1 MRRTDDDRE
10 GGAATDGGTGD
21 VFAFEATEDVTTLQR
36 YREFLHEAVYLPA
49 REAWR
54 DWRMKVGLL
63 LVLGYV
69 LMGLVA
75 WISASTFG
83 IWEGITI
90 VEQPSSNQF
99 GGFEYN
105 NQGPFQNWD
114 YPLGTDSTARDI
126 FGGIVHATPD
136 MLKMTFAGGV
146 YVVVTATV
154 VGTVAGYK
162 GGRVDSVL
170 TTISDVVMTIP
181 GLPLVIVVATMIDP
195 RNPWIIGPLL
205 VIGWWAG
212 LARTIR
218 AQVLSIREH
227 SYVEASRTMGIKTPR
242 IIQKDILPNL
252 MPYIMVNFV
261 MSARQVI
268 FNGVGLYFLG
278 ILAHGTYSD
287 NWGVMM
293 QFAYTHASA
302 LLVPE
307 RAYQLL
313 FPMAA
318 IVGLSF
324 GLILFS
330 QGTDRL
336 FNPRVRHRGSGETEE
351 EGDEQVTTTI
361 T

>member
-1 MRRTDDDRE
+1 MSPTDDGSE
-10 GGAATDGGTGD
+10 KSTDGGTGD
-21 VFAFEATEDVTTLQR
+21 IFDFEATEEISTSQR
-36 YREFLHEAVYLPA
+36 YREFFHEAFYLPA

-54 DWRMKVGLL
+54 DWRMKVGL
-63 LVLGYV
+63 VLIFGY
-69 LMGLVA
+69 LFMGLVA
-75 WISASTFG
+75 WISGSNFG
-83 IWEGITI
+83 VLADVTI
-90 VEQPSSNQF
+90 IESPRSNQF
-99 GGFEYN
+99 GGFEFN
-105 NQGPFQNWD
+105 NEGPFQSWD
-114 YPLGTDSTARDI
+114 YPLGTDSTGRDI
-126 FGGIVHATPD
+126 FGAIVYATPD

-146 YVVVTATV
+146 YVVVVATV

-170 TTISDVVMTIP
+170 TTISDIVMTVP
-181 GLPLVIVVATMIDP
+181 GLPLVIVLATMIDP

-218 AQVLSIREH
+218 AQVLSIREE
-227 SYVEASRTMGIKTPR
+227 SYVEASRTMGISTRR
-242 IIQKDILPNL
+242 IIQKDIMPNL

-261 MSARQVI
+261 MSSRQVI

-278 ILAHGTYSD
+278 ILAHGSYSD

-302 LLVPE
+302 LLIPE
-307 RAYQLL
+307 RSYQLL
-313 FPMAA
+313 MPMAA

-336 FNPRVRHRGSGETEE
+336 FNPRVRQRGTGSTEQDGEE
-351 EGDEQVTTTI
+351 DEMTTTI

>member
-1 MRRTDDDRE
+1 MSRTDSSE
-10 GGAATDGGTGD
+10 KSTDGGTGD
-21 VFAFEATEDVTTLQR
+21 VFSFEASEEISTSQR
-36 YREFLHEAVYLPA
+36 YQEFFYEAFYLPA

-54 DWRMKVGLL
+54 DWRMKVGLIIIF
-63 LVLGYV
+63 GYV

-75 WISASTFG
+75 WVSSSEFG
-83 IWEGITI
+83 ILADVTL
-90 VEQPSSNQF
+90 VEFPTSNQF
-99 GGFEYN
+99 GSFEYN
-105 NQGPFQNWD
+105 NEGPFQSWD
-114 YPLGTDSTARDI
+114 YPLGTDSTGRNIMAA
-126 FGGIVHATPD
+126 IVHATPD
-136 MLKMTFAGGV
+136 MLKMTFAGGI
-146 YVVVTATV
+146 YVVVVATV
-154 VGTVAGYK
+154 VGTVSGYK
-162 GGRVDSVL
+162 GGRIDSFL
-170 TTISDVVMTIP
+170 TTVSDIVMTIP
-181 GLPLVIVVATMIDP
+181 GLPLVIVLATTIDP
-195 RNPWIIGPLL
+195 RNPYLVGPLL

-212 LARTIR
+212 LSRTIR
-218 AQVLSIREH
+218 SQVLSIREE
-227 SYVEASRTMGIKTPR
+227 SYVEASRTMGISTPR

-278 ILAHGTYSD
+278 VLAHGSYSD

-302 LLVPE
+302 LLIPD
-307 RAYQLL
+307 RSYQLL
-313 FPMAA
+313 MPMAA

-336 FNPRVRHRGSGETEE
+336 FNPRVRQRGTGSTKQEE
-351 EGDEQVTTTI
+351 DSDDEVTTTI